1 MLEMNV
7 EIINDEKFA
16 IKRQCYFK
24 KRGEVNQ
31 KTRQTLL
38 RGGGIHNNHTKRER
52 HHQYY
57 NVSVLKTSV
66 DNRLLN
72 IIIEALK

>member
-16 IKRQCYFK
+16 RKRQCYFK
-24 KRGEVNQ
+24 KMGKINK

-38 RGGGIHNNHTKRER
+38 REGRG
-52 HHQYY
+52 
-57 NVSVLKTSV
+57 
-66 DNRLLN
+66 
-72 IIIEALK
+72 